1 MQQQNQPF
9 QQQSTGIFGK
19 PAGSAPVG
27 QTNLQVPGQLTNSPS
42 FGNLGQ
48 VTQTQTSQFGQ
59 PQKPQGIF
67 GAQTG
72 NQPQSVFPTTLPQ
85 TNIAGQ
91 PLINQ
96 AQPVSASL
104 DANIK

>member
-9 QQQSTGIFGK
+9 QQQTTGIFGQ
-19 PAGSAPVG
+19 PAGSAPIA

-48 VTQTQTSQFGQ
+48 VTQAQTSPFGQ
-59 PQKPQGIF
+59 PPKTQGIF

-85 TNIAGQ
+85 SNIPGQ

-96 AQPVSASL
+96 QQSVSASL
-104 DANIK
+104 DTNIK